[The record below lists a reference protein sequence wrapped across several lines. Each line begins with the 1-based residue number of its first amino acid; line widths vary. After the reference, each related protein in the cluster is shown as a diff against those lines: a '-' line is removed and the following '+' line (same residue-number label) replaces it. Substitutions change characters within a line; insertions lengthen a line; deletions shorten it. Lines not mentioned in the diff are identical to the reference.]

1 MLDEAH
7 TIEQVA
13 AVQLG
18 LRVSQSGL
26 RFDLQRLYHPKTRKG
41 LLKAFRK
48 ASAMLAVEDAIIAA
62 DRFFHEVGDVAK
74 FGNFSKECR
83 VRAAGGGA

>member
-18 LRVSQSGL
+18 LRVSQAGL
-26 RFDLQRLYHPKTRKG
+26 RFDLQRLYHPRTKKG
-41 LLKAFRK
+41 LLKSFRK
-48 ASAMLAVEDAIIAA
+48 ASAMLAVEDALAAA
-62 DRFFHEVGDVAK
+62 DRFFHQVGDVAK
-74 FGNFSKECR
+74 FGEFLQGMPR
-83 VRAAGGGA
+83 PRAGSGS